1 MFFWKKKKKAKTTP
15 SAGSVSFAK
24 AFEDRLGQDP
34 TTYVLTKMAGGSDI
48 GAIRNLFDIMA
59 AEIELRNRC
68 KSLGFDYYYEKALS
82 KQMLNPSEPP
92 KGQRR
97 ITKSFV
103 VSQLIGKERFLN
115 QYGSLLK
122 ALASNKEFINFI
134 RPLRQDLD
142 NTGAGDTKIVNRRVA
157 DYFYIN
163 KANEKFPEVKAIVEA
178 VLSYGK
184 QASAHI
190 SIYYAMYLY
199 ENRNDN

>member
-1 MFFWKKKKKAKTTP
+1 MFFSKKRKKAKTTP
-15 SAGSVSFAK
+15 SARAVSFAK

-68 KSLGFDYYYEKALS
+68 KSPGFDYYYEKALS

-92 KGQRR
+92 KAQQR

-103 VSQLIGKERFLN
+103 ISQLIGKERFLN
-115 QYGSLLK
+115 QYDSLLR
-122 ALASNKEFINFI
+122 ALASNEDFIEFITA
-134 RPLRQDLD
+134 LRQDIEGTGTG
-142 NTGAGDTKIVNRRVA
+142 NTKTINRRVA

-163 KANEKFPEVKAIVEA
+163 KANEQI
-178 VLSYGK
+178 GR
-184 QASAHI
+184 ASCR
-190 SIYYAMYLY
+190 
-199 ENRNDN
+199 ERV

>member
-1 MFFWKKKKKAKTTP
+1 MFFSKKRKKAKTTP
-15 SAGSVSFAK
+15 SARAVSFAK

-68 KSLGFDYYYEKALS
+68 KSPGFDYYYEKALS

-92 KGQRR
+92 KAQQR

-103 VSQLIGKERFLN
+103 ISQLIGKERFLN
-115 QYGSLLK
+115 QYDSLLR
-122 ALASNKEFINFI
+122 ALASNEDFIEFITA
-134 RPLRQDLD
+134 LRQDIEGTGTG
-142 NTGAGDTKIVNRRVA
+142 NTKTINRRVA

-163 KANEKFPEVKAIVEA
+163 KANERFLEVKAIVEA

>member
-1 MFFWKKKKKAKTTP
+1 
-15 SAGSVSFAK
+15 
-24 AFEDRLGQDP
+24 
-34 TTYVLTKMAGGSDI
+34 
-48 GAIRNLFDIMA
+48 
-59 AEIELRNRC
+59 
-68 KSLGFDYYYEKALS
+68 
-82 KQMLNPSEPP
+82 MLNPSEPP
-92 KGQRR
+92 KVQRR

-115 QYGSLLK
+115 QYDSLLK
-122 ALASNKEFINFI
+122 FLASNKEFINFI
-134 RPLRQDLD
+134 KPLRQDLD
-142 NTGAGDTKIVNRRVA
+142 STGAGDTKIVNRRVA

>member
-1 MFFWKKKKKAKTTP
+1 MFFSKKRKKAKTTP
-15 SAGSVSFAK
+15 SARAVSFAK

-68 KSLGFDYYYEKALS
+68 KSPGFDYYYEKALS

-92 KGQRR
+92 KAQQR

-103 VSQLIGKERFLN
+103 ISQLIGKERFLN
-115 QYGSLLK
+115 QYDSLLR
-122 ALASNKEFINFI
+122 ALASNEDFIEFITA
-134 RPLRQDLD
+134 LRQDIEGTGTG
-142 NTGAGDTKIVNRRVA
+142 NTKTINRRVA